1 MNDLALQSTVC
12 ITLIKMTYLKRD
24 TIKNILNTTR
34 KRMDSIYIIQYS
46 NALWSKYSNEDG
58 LQKHFEWTMKTEDPS
73 VCPHTIYMNLLKL
86 EYNTVYIY
94 VYT

>member
-1 MNDLALQSTVC
+1 M
-12 ITLIKMTYLKRD
+12 KYLKRD

-34 KRMDSIYIIQYS
+34 KRMDSIYIIEYS
-46 NALWSKYSNEDG
+46 NALWSKYSNTDG
-58 LQKHFEWTMKTEDPS
+58 LQKHFEWTMKTEDPY

-94 VYT
+94 VYI